1 MQTNE
6 HDPGSLPRQKSG
18 ENPSIQPTKTYASI
32 TRNIFRSTSEKKTS
46 ADVIW
51 HRTLNQGAVVF
62 DFSSTDLALDEEEAM
77 DLIGD
82 NYESD
87 ISGLKPLGYRRGA
100 FEVNFKPH
108 SRDLCRQRALKQ
120 GITVSGHVILA
131 QDTYAFGSKLTKV
144 KLRDL
149 PLCYAEEDLVRVL
162 RQGMG
167 TFGEVRSVFLYER
180 KTKRNSF
187 FTGEGFILL
196 DTTPKLG
203 ISYAKLTPFI
213 HVPEWDIT
221 INATWE
227 DSPLACRYCKQTGH
241 TIKDCPKKAGGAST
255 MRTCFH
261 CKQPGHLRA
270 ECPELNIVKPLNVE
284 VNLVET
290 TNQRQ
295 KRTMHIPIASS
306 SKSKTQSILKNV
318 EIEDSSAQE
327 SSQPVNINERQK
339 RVTRSSSSKINDSG
353 ASIHAPKGTKTR
365 DLDPDEKMLSDDSD
379 DSDFVPSENDDESID
394 DVSSQ
399 DRSEYEND
407 DIMQDYIVNVN
418 NRRGSED
425 LWNQDQHN
433 GVIPS
438 SNPSSQENLQTRI
451 DLDME
456 SDDVNLIDHD
466 SSLTF

>member
-1 MQTNE
+1 
-6 HDPGSLPRQKSG
+6 
-18 ENPSIQPTKTYASI
+18 
-32 TRNIFRSTSEKKTS
+32 
-46 ADVIW
+46 
-51 HRTLNQGAVVF
+51 
-62 DFSSTDLALDEEEAM
+62 
-77 DLIGD
+77 
-82 NYESD
+82 
-87 ISGLKPLGYRRGA
+87 
-100 FEVNFKPH
+100 
-108 SRDLCRQRALKQ
+108 
-120 GITVSGHVILA
+120 
-131 QDTYAFGSKLTKV
+131 
-144 KLRDL
+144 
-149 PLCYAEEDLVRVL
+149 
-162 RQGMG
+162 
-167 TFGEVRSVFLYER
+167 
-180 KTKRNSF
+180 
-187 FTGEGFILL
+187 
-196 DTTPKLG
+196 
-203 ISYAKLTPFI
+203 
-213 HVPEWDIT
+213 
-221 INATWE
+221 
-227 DSPLACRYCKQTGH
+227 
-241 TIKDCPKKAGGAST
+241 
-255 MRTCFH
+255 
-261 CKQPGHLRA
+261 
-270 ECPELNIVKPLNVE
+270 
-284 VNLVET
+284 
-290 TNQRQ
+290 
-295 KRTMHIPIASS
+295 MHIPIASS